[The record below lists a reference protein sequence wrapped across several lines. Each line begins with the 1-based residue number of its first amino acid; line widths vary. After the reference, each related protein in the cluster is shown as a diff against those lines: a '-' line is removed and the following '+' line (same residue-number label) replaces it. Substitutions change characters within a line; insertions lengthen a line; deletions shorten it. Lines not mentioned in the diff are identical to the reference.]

1 MWNMT
6 IILCTFVGLMGV
18 LVFAFINF
26 DVLVQIEYRKYKDE
40 WSIDGKP
47 RGFFWRP
54 PESTWFAS
62 SIATQKL
69 SFRWLFQTPHWVK
82 NDTEAI
88 CRLKRLRLS
97 VLIFNAGIFLW
108 LIISILLS
116 ENYIKPAGWR
126 WRRETCGFSHRLQV
140 RELPRAAPH
149 PETLASLFY
158 KRRESYGWKSN

>member
-1 MWNMT
+1 MRKSSHKADEPDGKNYAVLRRCRASLKGIWPAGYPPTMWNMT

-126 WRRETCGFSHRLQV
+126 
-140 RELPRAAPH
+140 
-149 PETLASLFY
+149 
-158 KRRESYGWKSN
+158 